1 MLGGRESYHGEKV
14 LHPCIFVHS
23 CMHTCV
29 TVGEPSNFPFFTCNE
44 TGGEDCS
51 SEFGDKNKGR
61 GCQFRRM
68 AGLINFFIIIIFYL
82 FILRE
87 RESMSGRGGRERG
100 RGRKSQA
107 GSALSAWSPLW
118 GSNSQNREIT
128 RETVRSR
135 PEPKPRVGRLTEPP
149 RLPSTASFKLF
160 PFPGVHRRGKGL
172 CHGERWTEEHRG
184 VGGHITLF
192 FPSPLSLLFLH

>member
-1 MLGGRESYHGEKV
+1 MSEDSQLSTARFIYFFKFVFIYFERDRDSTSGGG
-14 LHPCIFVHS
+14 
-23 CMHTCV
+23 
-29 TVGEPSNFPFFTCNE
+29 
-44 TGGEDCS
+44 
-51 SEFGDKNKGR
+51 
-61 GCQFRRM
+61 
-68 AGLINFFIIIIFYL
+68 A
-82 FILRE
+82 E
-87 RESMSGRGGRERG
+87 REGDRE
-100 RGRKSQA
+100 SQA

-172 CHGERWTEEHRG
+172 CHGERWTEERRG
-184 VGGHITLF
+184 VGGHI
-192 FPSPLSLLFLH
+192 PSSSPHLSPCSSYTRGFSTRRPRCL